1 MENNVFINED
11 KKEKKEVLFE
21 IQEEDEI
28 NENSY
33 YKWIIAIRKIKKT
46 INFIFL

>member
-1 MENNVFINED
+1 MKEMQDLMENNVFINED
-11 KKEKKEVLFE
+11 KKEKNEVLFE

-33 YKWIIAIRKIKKT
+33 YK
-46 INFIFL
+46 